1 MKYIRKLL
9 FKKQM
14 SNFDLLGLFFI
25 TLLAFKIN
33 LFFYVL
39 LIPFVVISAVLDIH
53 FEVTEKLES

>member
-9 FKKQM
+9 FKKKM
-14 SNFDLLGLFFI
+14 SNFDLLCLFFI

-39 LIPFVVISAVLDIH
+39 LIPFIVISAVLDIH